1 MSLRFEDRELQI
13 RLAELQIEQQHIASF
28 YTVIVSVIVTAMVA
42 YLIGLI
48 SIGMTTQSYIW
59 ILVAFIGYVLILPV
73 LLWIYRMYRAE
84 LRKLNEKIQ
93 ELKKQYVGWPKAK
106 AFIPMYEP
114 LEVSLWYMI

>member
-59 ILVAFIGYVLILPV
+59 ILIAFIGYVLMLPV
-73 LLWIYRMYRAE
+73 LLWIYRMYKAE

-93 ELKKQYVGWPKAK
+93 ELKKQYVG
-106 AFIPMYEP
+106 
-114 LEVSLWYMI
+114 